1 MIKIYREYIKELD
14 DIYKTRESL
23 KNSYLTKST
32 DLLRQNYKNYI
43 NEVGLSL
50 GRLNN
55 TKEALT
61 KYNELTQQ
69 GFEIEQ
75 KTRKIDKEI
84 VDILN
89 SSRVGTLQGLARQTI
104 KENNIEPNKDDVVAQ
119 AVLEQPYDERADINR
134 NTITGG
140 RKRKTNQKRRK
151 KNKKS
156 RKNKYKY

>member
-1 MIKIYREYIKELD
+1 M
-14 DIYKTRESL
+14 

-134 NTITGG
+134 NAITGG
-140 RKRKTNQKRRK
+140 RKRKTNKKRRK
-151 KNKKS
+151 IKKKS